1 MDRFMYELTSNE
13 VYFASFMGVI
23 MLTFFFGLKYWY
35 NRTKLWILPSL
46 IYWVLGLVVVCVTID
61 SILSL
66 FLDSPITAV
75 VDLGVYITLGLM
87 YFKPKKPKP

>member
-1 MDRFMYELTSNE
+1 MYELTSNE

-23 MLTFFFGLKYWY
+23 MLSFFFGLKLRY
-35 NRTKLWILPSL
+35 NKTKLWILPSL

-87 YFKPKKPKP
+87 YFKPKKAKP

>member
-1 MDRFMYELTSNE
+1 MYELTSNE

-35 NRTKLWILPSL
+35 NITKLWILPSL
-46 IYWVLGLVVVCVTID
+46 IYWVLGFIVVFVTID
-61 SILSL
+61 AFLSL
-66 FLDSPITAV
+66 FSDSPLTAV
-75 VDLGVYITLGLM
+75 VALGVYITLGLM